1 MVTHAKTRRPGGR
14 RATRH
19 ALLEN
24 CVDTLHALGFQL
36 YESQGQFDAASVRPT
51 RYVIRNYPHPS
62 LYGTPGR
69 KEAFIATET
78 EDFILEAKWQ
88 DASGSVDEKL
98 PYIWEAF
105 LASRVPN
112 WIAVFDGRYWREDA
126 RARKGIA
133 WLKAQPAR
141 WAGAAT
147 EGDDRA
153 FLVFYRPEF
162 IKWAT
167 SQWRF
172 DVSDGTQHRREAYYE
187 RRDAAHAREADQS
200 ILW

>member
-1 MVTHAKTRRPGGR
+1 MVSHAKTRRPGSR

-36 YESQGQFDAASVRPT
+36 YESQGQFDAASIRPR

-88 DASGSVDEKL
+88 DSSGSVDEKL

-105 LASRVPN
+105 LASRIPN

-126 RARKGIA
+126 RARKGVA
-133 WLKAQPAR
+133 WLTSRSTQAPAER
-141 WAGAAT
+141 K
-147 EGDDRA
+147 
-153 FLVFYRPEF
+153 FLVFSRQEF

-172 DVSDGTQHRREAYYE
+172 DVSDGTQQRRQAYYE
-187 RRDAAHAREADQS
+187 RRDAAQAREADQS